1 MTKLTRKVLLK
12 KTAAGALAV
21 GALGV
26 APGMAAAAAT
36 RPETITRPGAAGAD
50 LSGALAALKT
60 AEPFVVYV
68 SNPQAGEMVL
78 MVGDQEIA
86 VRDHA
91 LAARLWQAR
100 RAMSNRPTKTGVR

>member
-1 MTKLTRKVLLK
+1 MTKLTRKVLLT
-12 KTAAGALAV
+12 KTSAGALAV
-21 GALGV
+21 GALSV
-26 APGMAAAAAT
+26 APGMAAAAT
-36 RPETITRPGAAGAD
+36 RPETVTRPGEAGAD

-100 RAMSNRPTKTGVR
+100 RAMSNRPAKSGVR

>member
-1 MTKLTRKVLLK
+1 MAKLTRKVLLK
-12 KTAAGALAV
+12 KTSAGALAV

-26 APGMAAAAAT
+26 APGMAAVAAT
-36 RPETITRPGAAGAD
+36 RPETAARSGVAGAD

-60 AEPFVVYV
+60 AEPFVVFV

-78 MVGDQEIA
+78 MVGDQELAI
-86 VRDHA
+86 RDHA

-100 RAMSNRPTKTGVR
+100 RAMSNRPAKSGVR